1 MPLPEKTCADCGKRF
16 VLLPNKPGLAN
27 ICPQCSVPP
36 VEIAVVERKPR
47 KKRQKT
53 PNELLGDAERKLRRH
68 KKLTEIIY
76 GRTKDSDR

>member
-1 MPLPEKTCADCGKRF
+1 MPLPEKTCVNCGKLF

-27 ICPQCSVPP
+27 TCPQCSVPL
-36 VEIAVVERKPR
+36 VEIAVIDQKSR

-53 PNELLGDAERKLRRH
+53 ANELLGDAERRVRRH

-76 GRTKDSDR
+76 GKVKNTDR